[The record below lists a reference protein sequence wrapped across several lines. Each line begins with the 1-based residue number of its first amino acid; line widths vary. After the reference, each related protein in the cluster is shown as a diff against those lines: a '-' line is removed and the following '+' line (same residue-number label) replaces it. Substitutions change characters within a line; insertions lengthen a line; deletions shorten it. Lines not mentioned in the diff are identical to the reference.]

1 MSHSKALHFL
11 TPPSKLDEAELG
23 RQVLETRN
31 ERIINAFRAVFLLLS
46 MLGHGSNYLL
56 NWGPFPS
63 PFSLVIVLA
72 LGFSGS
78 LALEFYLRSEPE
90 YLEFRKYLLASVEVF
105 MLSAV
110 AFLLTPHIPQAGA
123 VLVPLVLYLQAV
135 VLAGL
140 RYSPGVVLAVG
151 LLCVPLQ
158 VNRVWVLGV
167 DPFKESG
174 IVLSLLALGVTTA
187 CVSLM
192 VKSLLRLHHDS
203 VQQRKL
209 HRFLAPELV
218 AELARNEELLAGQVK
233 ETTAT
238 VLFTDIR
245 GFTTLSER
253 LSPIQV
259 VTFLNQFLDEMT
271 EAVMDHQGMLDKY
284 IGDAVMAVFGV
295 PLERPDHADA
305 ALRAAL
311 DMRSRLEK
319 LNKEMHAAGLPSLS
333 IGVGLHTGPL
343 VVGAIGSRKRQDYT
357 VIGDTVNVAARL
369 ESLNRQLETDILL
382 SEATRDSLQGR
393 HCLREV
399 GRERVKGRESEIR
412 VFTIDYQ
419 SSAGRSSSSEATQSP
434 SSRP

>member
-1 MSHSKALHFL
+1 MSKSNAVHFFT
-11 TPPSKLDEAELG
+11 TPRGTKLDEAELG
-23 RQVLETRN
+23 RQALETRN
-31 ERIINAFRAVFLLLS
+31 ERVINAFRAGFLLISL
-46 MLGHGSNYLL
+46 LGHGSNYLMS
-56 NWGPFPS
+56 WGPFPT
-63 PFSLVIVLA
+63 PFKLVVILA
-72 LGFSGS
+72 LGLSGS
-78 LALEFYLRSEPE
+78 LALEFYLRQEPE
-90 YLEFRKYLLASVEVF
+90 YLEFRKYLLSTVEVF

-140 RYSPGVVLAVG
+140 RYSPGVVLAMG

-158 VNRVWVLGV
+158 VHRVWVLGV
-167 DPFKESG
+167 DPFRGAG
-174 IVLSLLALGVTTA
+174 IIFSLVALGVTAA

-192 VKSLLRLHHDS
+192 VKSLLRLHYDS

-218 AELARNEELLAGQVK
+218 AELARNEELLTGQVR

-238 VLFTDIR
+238 VLFADIR
-245 GFTTLSER
+245 GFTALSEH

-259 VTFLNQFLDEMT
+259 VSFLNQFLDEMT

-305 ALRAAL
+305 ALLAAL
-311 DMRSRLEK
+311 NMRARLDK
-319 LNKEMHAAGLPSLS
+319 LNRDLIAAGLPSLA

-369 ESLNRQLETDILL
+369 ESLNRRLETDILL
-382 SEATRDSLQGR
+382 SEATHDCLRGNHS
-393 HCLREV
+393 LREV
-399 GRERVKGRESEIR
+399 GRESVKGRESEIR
-412 VFTIDYQ
+412 VFTVDYAGLGIDVGQ
-419 SSAGRSSSSEATQSP
+419 IA
-434 SSRP
+434 